1 MLPEAVQ
8 ITRITETI
16 GRLEAGKLT
25 PMLRVEFMVG
35 EHGPFS
41 QEFPR
46 ATFDAVTARTAL
58 EGFARQLQQLSQGR

>member
-1 MLPEAVQ
+1 MPAEEVR

-25 PMLRVEFMVG
+25 PMLRVEFTVG

-46 ATFDAVTARTAL
+46 ATFNPVVARTAL
-58 EGFARQLQQLSQGR
+58 EEFARQLQQLSQGR